1 MENSVFEIWFEM
13 KSIAIE
19 GKCFFCSQN
28 NFREHWH
35 TINSSLFINI
45 LFYNKGMG
53 CQRLPIGLS
62 SIIYWAKKNQN
73 CRQPKLDSSSGQI
86 YWVISYHRYI
96 SRSRYAG
103 EGENYRLKGTARCW
117 RLAQQML
124 ISWTKQQHHWFKKDK
139 WKRKKI
145 QIWWFVG
152 ITVPE
157 VLMMPKYTFNSPNKN
172 TLFNILPHKIK

>member
-1 MENSVFEIWFEM
+1 MFLLFTKSFQRTLTHHKQQSVHKHFSCVLKNIWR
-13 KSIAIE
+13 I
-19 GKCFFCSQN
+19 
-28 NFREHWH
+28 
-35 TINSSLFINI
+35 INI
-45 LFYNKGMG
+45 KEGSCNIIYKINLTGMSILFPNKGMG
-53 CQRLPIGLS
+53 RQRQPIGLS

-86 YWVISYHRYI
+86 YWVISHHQYI

-139 WKRKKI
+139 WKRKKDANLVVCGSQSPRGAHDG
-145 QIWWFVG
+145 QIYF
-152 ITVPE
+152 
-157 VLMMPKYTFNSPNKN
+157 
-172 TLFNILPHKIK
+172 

>member
-1 MENSVFEIWFEM
+1 MCVEKYLKDKNI
-13 KSIAIE
+13 KE
-19 GKCFFCSQN
+19 GSCNIIYK
-28 NFREHWH
+28 
-35 TINSSLFINI
+35 INLTGMSI
-45 LFYNKGMG
+45 LFSNKGMG
-53 CQRLPIGLS
+53 CQRRPIGLS

-86 YWVISYHRYI
+86 YWVISHHQYI

-139 WKRKKI
+139 WKRKKD
-145 QIWWFVG
+145 VG

-157 VLMMPKYTFNSPNKN
+157 VLIMAKNTFNSPVQWWNKEY
-172 TLFNILPHKIK
+172 ILLLINSTTSCIMLKGKLKQNKAK

>member
-1 MENSVFEIWFEM
+1 MFKNIWR
-13 KSIAIE
+13 I
-19 GKCFFCSQN
+19 
-28 NFREHWH
+28 
-35 TINSSLFINI
+35 INI
-45 LFYNKGMG
+45 KEGSCNIIYKINLSGMSILFPNKGMG
-53 CQRLPIGLS
+53 RQRQPIGLS

-139 WKRKKI
+139 WKRKKRCKFSGLWES
-145 QIWWFVG
+145 QSQRCSWW
-152 ITVPE
+152 P
-157 VLMMPKYTFNSPNKN
+157 
-172 TLFNILPHKIK
+172 NILLTVQKKTCFLIYFQTKL

>member
-1 MENSVFEIWFEM
+1 MENSVFEIWFKM

-35 TINSSLFINI
+35 TINSGLFINI

-86 YWVISYHRYI
+86 YWVISHHQYM
-96 SRSRYAG
+96 SRSRHAG

-139 WKRKKI
+139 WKRKKDANL
-145 QIWWFVG
+145 VVCG
-152 ITVPE
+152 SH
-157 VLMMPKYTFNSPNKN
+157 SPRGAHDGQ
-172 TLFNILPHKIK
+172 TYF